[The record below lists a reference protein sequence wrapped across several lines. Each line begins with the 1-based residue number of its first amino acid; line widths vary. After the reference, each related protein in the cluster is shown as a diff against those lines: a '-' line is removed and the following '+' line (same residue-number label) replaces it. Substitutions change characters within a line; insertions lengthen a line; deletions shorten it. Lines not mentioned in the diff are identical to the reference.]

1 MFSVTMQDMASDT
14 GVMSVAVQ
22 DVPQIVVLSVC
33 VLAGWF
39 VSSLLL
45 RWIDFPIAD
54 DKLSQKL
61 ASCTHDVVVTY
72 DEEESDSPDTP
83 AEDID
88 DFSSDRSASL
98 ALFEN
103 YGMFG
108 AAVGQWSA

>member
-1 MFSVTMQDMASDT
+1 MFSVAMQDFPSET
-14 GVMSVAVQ
+14 GVLSVAVQ

-33 VLAGWF
+33 VLAGWL

-45 RWIDFPIAD
+45 RWIDFPSAN

-61 ASCTHDVVVTY
+61 ASCTHDVAVTC
-72 DEEESDSPDTP
+72 DEESDLEDTP
-83 AEDID
+83 AEEID

-108 AAVGQWSA
+108 AAVGQWKA